1 MSKKSKTTEN
11 STTNQLTTSTPTVA
25 PWLDQNYQTL
35 GGQIA
40 NFGKT
45 DPTSYVAG
53 PSALQTQGFGQAAN
67 LGGWRDLLSQAG
79 AGASQV
85 AGAGANLAAPTATY
99 GGASLLDGGLDR
111 YMNAGLNDV
120 VSSSLANFDY
130 STGREKAAM
139 DAKSA
144 LNKSFN
150 NTRSVFGETQFAAD
164 SARQRSATEADLRF
178 KAFQEAAGLASQDA
192 QFRQQAG
199 LTNAGAVNQGN
210 QFNAGQQ
217 DSALARQLQ
226 AAGLM
231 GQFADATGNQ
241 GRADLSAVLQAG
253 GQQQAIEQAKLNA
266 LPTWLQQL
274 TQLNGS
280 IPIGAFT
287 STTGTGQGSSN
298 STSTSKTSDPMGAL
312 GSLASLAGT
321 FATGLPMFGMGSQ
334 LAGAGAALSKVNPA
348 LDAGFGAARY
358 GTVGAG

>member
-1 MSKKSKTTEN
+1 VSKKSKTTEQ

-25 PWLDQNYQTL
+25 PWLAQNYQTL

-40 NFGKT
+40 DFGKT

-53 PSALQTQGFGQAAN
+53 PSTLQTQAFGGASN
-67 LGGWRDLLSQAG
+67 LGGWQSLLDKAQTG
-79 AGASQV
+79 ATNV

-111 YMNAGLNDV
+111 YINSGLNDV

-130 STGREKAAM
+130 ATGREKAAM

-178 KAFQEAAGLASQDA
+178 KAFQEAAGLAAQDA

-210 QFNAGQQ
+210 QFNAGQM
-217 DSALARQLQ
+217 DASLARQLQ
-226 AAGLM
+226 AAGLL
-231 GQFADATGNQ
+231 GDLGNSTANND
-241 GRADLSAVLQAG
+241 RADVATQLTAG
-253 GQQQAIEQAKLNA
+253 GEQQRIDQAKLNA
-266 LPTWLQQL
+266 NPTFLQL
-274 TQLNGS
+274 LAQLNGS
-280 IPIGAFT
+280 MPIGSFT
-287 STTGTGQGSSN
+287 STTNQGTGSSN
-298 STSTSKTSDPMGAL
+298 STSTTKTSDPMGAL
-312 GSLASLAGT
+312 S
-321 FATGLPMFGMGSQ
+321 GL
-334 LAGAGAALSKVNPA
+334 LGAAGGAMSGYGAMK
-348 LDAGFGAARY
+348 FG
-358 GTVGAG
+358 

>member
-1 MSKKSKTTEN
+1 VSKKSKTTEQ

-25 PWLDQNYQTL
+25 PWLNQNYETL

-67 LGGWRDLLSQAG
+67 LGGWRDLLDKAQTG
-79 AGASQV
+79 ATNV

-120 VSSSLANFDY
+120 VDSSLANFDY
-130 STGREKAAM
+130 AKGREKAAM
-139 DAKSA
+139 EAKSA
-144 LNKSFN
+144 LNKAFN

-164 SARQRSATEADLRF
+164 SLRQRSATEADLRF

-210 QFNAGQQ
+210 QFNAGQM
-217 DSALARQLQ
+217 DASLARQLQ
-226 AAGLM
+226 ASGLL
-231 GQFADATGNQ
+231 GDLGNSTANND
-241 GRADLSAVLQAG
+241 RADVATQLTAG
-253 GQQQAIEQAKLNA
+253 GEQQRIDQAKLNA
-266 LPTWLQQL
+266 NPTFLQL
-274 TQLNGS
+274 LAQLNGS
-280 IPIGAFT
+280 MPIGSFT
-287 STTGTGQGSSN
+287 STTNQGAGSSN
-298 STSTSKTSDPMGAL
+298 STSTTKTSDPMGAL
-312 GSLASLAGT
+312 S
-321 FATGLPMFGMGSQ
+321 GL
-334 LAGAGAALSKVNPA
+334 LGAAGGAMSGYGAMK
-348 LDAGFGAARY
+348 FG
-358 GTVGAG
+358 